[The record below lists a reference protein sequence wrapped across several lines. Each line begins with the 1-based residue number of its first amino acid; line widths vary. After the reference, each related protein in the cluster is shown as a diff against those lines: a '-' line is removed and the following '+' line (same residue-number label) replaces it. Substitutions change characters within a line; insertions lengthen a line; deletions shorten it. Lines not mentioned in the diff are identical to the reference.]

1 MTAPATLL
9 PAVGAAAAVGAWEYS
24 KGQGAS
30 EENVLLAGS
39 AAAVGLGLSL
49 VLVESD
55 YVPGIMLTLAGAV
68 VGYSLLKR

>member
-1 MTAPATLL
+1 VTAPATLL

-39 AAAVGLGLSL
+39 AAAVALGAALLIEEQDYISGPLL
-49 VLVESD
+49 V
-55 YVPGIMLTLAGAV
+55 LAGAV